1 MMQTKDGSR
10 IHSIDIL
17 RGIVMIIMA
26 LDHTREFYHLTALT
40 QDPLDPAVTTY
51 PLFFTRWITHFCAPV
66 FVFLS
71 GVSAYLSSRKKT
83 IAEASAFLMKR
94 GLWLIIAE
102 IVIVTFGITF
112 NPFYNVI
119 VLQVIWAIGMSLF
132 LLGLLMKISN
142 KTILLIG
149 VILFFGHNIFDYVKG
164 PTEGVSAAVY
174 NLLLRAKGSAI
185 QYAPNRI
192 ILDLYAVLPWT
203 GVMFMGYSIGKWFTP
218 IYSPEKRKKNLL
230 IAGSVLVV
238 LYIALR
244 KTGLYGDP
252 AQLQTAPNV
261 LMSFLNTE
269 KYPPSLQYLGMTLGP
284 ALLFLALMG
293 DSNPVWG
300 RWTAVYGRVP
310 FFYYVL
316 HFYILHLLA
325 VILFFLNEYPVEK
338 ITETVFLFRPQN
350 SGYNLA
356 VTYLIWVCVVLVL
369 YLPCKWFHRYKSTH
383 NQWWLKYI

>member
-1 MMQTKDGSR
+1 MQTKAVGR

-26 LDHTREFYHLTALT
+26 LDHTREFYHSTALT

-83 IAEASAFLMKR
+83 TAEASAFLMKR

-112 NPFYNVI
+112 NPFYNII

-132 LLGLLMKISN
+132 LLGLFMRISD
-142 KTILLIG
+142 KAILLIG

-164 PTEGVSAAVY
+164 PTEGVAAALY

-203 GVMFMGYSIGKWFTP
+203 GVMFMGYSIGKWLHQFTL
-218 IYSPEKRKKNLL
+218 RKK
-230 IAGSVLVV
+230 G
-238 LYIALR
+238 
-244 KTGLYGDP
+244 K
-252 AQLQTAPNV
+252 
-261 LMSFLNTE
+261 
-269 KYPPSLQYLGMTLGP
+269 
-284 ALLFLALMG
+284 
-293 DSNPVWG
+293 
-300 RWTAVYGRVP
+300 
-310 FFYYVL
+310 
-316 HFYILHLLA
+316 
-325 VILFFLNEYPVEK
+325 K
-338 ITETVFLFRPQN
+338 I
-350 SGYNLA
+350 
-356 VTYLIWVCVVLVL
+356 C
-369 YLPCKWFHRYKSTH
+369 
-383 NQWWLKYI
+383 